1 MVDPMPLRLS
11 RAMSII
17 SRTRDPDAGDAQA
30 ACGETSARIIMLE
43 EALIALLTGA
53 DGAAEQ
59 AHRVLATE

>member
-17 SRTRDPDAGDAQA
+17 SRTRDPDAGDASA

-43 EALIALLTGA
+43 EALIALLTGGE
-53 DGAAEQ
+53 GAVER
-59 AHRVLATE
+59 AHRVLAIE